1 MTVGEC
7 LTNLMFAPIT
17 RLSDVKA
24 SCNWM
29 WAAKLADEG
38 NDYLFCLIGY
48 LFCLLCF
55 VLAFRFSYVSFG
67 FLYFLFH
74 C

>member
-38 NDYLFCLIGY
+38 YDC
-48 LFCLLCF
+48 
-55 VLAFRFSYVSFG
+55 
-67 FLYFLFH
+67 FLFN
-74 C
+74 